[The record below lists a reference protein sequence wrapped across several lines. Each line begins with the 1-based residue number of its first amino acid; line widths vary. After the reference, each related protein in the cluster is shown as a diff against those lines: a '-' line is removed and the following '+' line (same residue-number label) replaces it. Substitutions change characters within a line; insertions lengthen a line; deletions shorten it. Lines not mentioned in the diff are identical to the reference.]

1 MASKPLTPNP
11 NDAGSTINTDPSV
24 SGENAYY
31 IEDYYVNHGTIEN
44 SGSTITVLK
53 HYQSFLINDGVINN
67 DYNAELHNI
76 CTLNNYY
83 DGTIDNNG
91 LIENNI
97 GAEEFWND
105 GHLNNYAAGRLV
117 NNDSLLNSGKLIN
130 YGTIDNN
137 SAWSD
142 GSAGEHNIG
151 GGLIRNQ
158 GTLSNSGTIN
168 NSNLIEVRPLGVLNN
183 LGGLINNKGTLG
195 TWAYGFIY
203 INDAGA
209 IINEQLGVLT
219 NAGMIQNDGVINNT
233 MSSQGPKAFVNN
245 GLLSGNGSIRGAWT
259 DHGTIKPGNS
269 AGGMLIDGHYYK
281 KGGSKEIELGGSY
294 SGDGDRTSTEFDW
307 IEITADLELSGELD
321 VLLIDGFRLSAG
333 DSFVIT
339 KVDGD
344 LSGQYDGLD
353 EGESLGRFKSD
364 NGGTLDLFVTYQGG
378 DGNDIELYTKSFFG
392 VLPDSLSE
400 PRMLGINEEDSLTGT
415 SADEVIFGG
424 SGDDQVAGGNGND
437 WIKGGYGDDT
447 LKGERG
453 ADAYVLSSGNDV
465 IDGFSFAEN
474 DRISVGDGVNLF
486 FEQAR
491 DDLLIRGDGIETRLL
506 DVDKG
511 EFLAAELIILA

>member
-1 MASKPLTPNP
+1 M
-11 NDAGSTINTDPSV
+11 
-24 SGENAYY
+24 
-31 IEDYYVNHGTIEN
+31 
-44 SGSTITVLK
+44 
-53 HYQSFLINDGVINN
+53 
-67 DYNAELHNI
+67 
-76 CTLNNYY
+76 
-83 DGTIDNNG
+83 
-91 LIENNI
+91 
-97 GAEEFWND
+97 
-105 GHLNNYAAGRLV
+105 
-117 NNDSLLNSGKLIN
+117 
-130 YGTIDNN
+130 
-137 SAWSD
+137 
-142 GSAGEHNIG
+142 
-151 GGLIRNQ
+151 
-158 GTLSNSGTIN
+158 
-168 NSNLIEVRPLGVLNN
+168 
-183 LGGLINNKGTLG
+183 
-195 TWAYGFIY
+195 
-203 INDAGA
+203 
-209 IINEQLGVLT
+209 LT
-219 NAGMIQNDGVINNT
+219 NAGMIQNDGVIDNT

-400 PRMLGINEEDSLTGT
+400 PRMLGTNAEDSLTGT

-424 SGDDQVAGGNGND
+424 SGDDVLLGGGGDDQVAGGNGND
-437 WIKGGYGDDT
+437 WLNGGYGDDT
-447 LKGERG
+447 LKGDRG
-453 ADAYVLSSGNDV
+453 ADTYVLSSGNDV

-491 DDLLIRGDGIETRLL
+491 DDLVIRGDGIETRLL
-506 DVDKG
+506 DVGKG